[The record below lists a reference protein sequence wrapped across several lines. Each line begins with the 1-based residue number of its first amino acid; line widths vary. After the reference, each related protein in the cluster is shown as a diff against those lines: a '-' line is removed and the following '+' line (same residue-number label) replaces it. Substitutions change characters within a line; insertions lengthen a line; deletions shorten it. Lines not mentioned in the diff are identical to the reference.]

1 MFGGMGR
8 PAPQVSPPQGGFPA
22 QPQSSPMQGQPTPD
36 MMNNFKMKFQEEVQ
50 RMGNFPTQ
58 GQPSQGGLFGNMSAY
73 TSPAANFNQQQN
85 TNQGQVS
92 SGLQGLQGLLKGNL
106 LNTSSTPYTGP
117 QY

>member
-1 MFGGMGR
+1 
-8 PAPQVSPPQGGFPA
+8 
-22 QPQSSPMQGQPTPD
+22 
-36 MMNNFKMKFQEEVQ
+36 
-50 RMGNFPTQ
+50 
-58 GQPSQGGLFGNMSAY
+58 MSAY